1 MGCVRCGSYSK
12 LPEHFPHM
20 KSPINP
26 KHPACDQYLNK
37 CWLSVPHGSET
48 NFIITAKN
56 AYEENLF
63 KVVILGI

>member
-1 MGCVRCGSYSK
+1 
-12 LPEHFPHM
+12 M

-26 KHPACDQYLNK
+26 KHPACDKYLNK

-63 KVVILGI
+63 KVDLECIFES